1 MKAIPARLTCSILL
15 CLSIGRFSVSAQT
28 QSPPQNPQKTIA
40 ITIDD
45 LPAGGASGMTGSEIV
60 EMTTKLLGTL
70 HDQQIP
76 VVGFVNEQKLFKIG
90 EVDERIKALSLW
102 LDNGFELGNHTYSH
116 PSLNR
121 VPLQTW
127 EEEVIRGE
135 TVTRILLAQHKMR
148 LRYFRRPYLDAGRD
162 VQTRREAEAFLSARG
177 YQIAPITMDA
187 WDWMYAGV
195 YEDARKRGDANL
207 EQQLLSS
214 YLSYTTTVFDYYEK
228 FSKTMLGYEPKQI
241 LLIHANWLEADH
253 IGEVLELLRK
263 RGYQFITLE
272 NALSDPIFSMPNDY
286 IGEGTGWLDQ
296 IAITRGQVP
305 LGEPTFPQWVIDKS
319 REIHQRAAGA
329 TPSQSSP
336 SPY

>member
-1 MKAIPARLTCSILL
+1 MTGGSMKAIHARLACCILF
-15 CLSIGRFSVSAQT
+15 CFAFSQFPLLAQT
-28 QSPPQNPQKTIA
+28 APTRSIA

-45 LPAGGASGMTGSEIV
+45 LPAGGANLMTGAEIV

-70 HDQQIP
+70 HDQKIP
-76 VVGFVNEQKLFKIG
+76 VVGFVNEQKLYKFG

-102 LDNGFELGNHTYSH
+102 LDNGFELGNHTFAH
-116 PSLNR
+116 TSLNR

-135 TVTRILLAQHKMR
+135 TVTRLLLAQHKMK
-148 LRYFRRPYLDAGRD
+148 LRYLRHPYLDSGRD
-162 VQTRREAEAFLSARG
+162 VQTRRESEAFLSARG

-195 YEDARKRGDANL
+195 YEDARRRGDTNL
-207 EQQLLSS
+207 EQQLVTS

-228 FSKTMLGYEPKQI
+228 LSKTMLGYEPKQI
-241 LLIHANWLEADH
+241 LLLHANWLEADH
-253 IGEVLELLRK
+253 IGEVLDLLRK

-272 NALSDPIFSMPNDY
+272 DALGDAIFSMPNDY
-286 IGEGTGWLDQ
+286 VGEGTGWLDQ
-296 IAITRGQVP
+296 LAITRGQVP

-319 REIHQRAAGA
+319 RELHRAPTTA
-329 TPSQSSP
+329 TP
-336 SPY
+336 Y